1 MTPANVGDIDMFEAL
16 IQGDEEVL
24 YGDAAYESVKHRD
37 LLEKMGKGNALMHR
51 GNKHHPLPES
61 RKGEKRRDIQAS
73 NACRRRLRIHET
85 HAGLPEGPVHG
96 AGQGRGGAAAQ
107 EPDLQRR
114 EIAEHEDSPGAGLG
128 PHRFRARFFRRDR
141 RKTRPEAS
149 ENSLSGGFGAK
160 KRPQPAGIE
169 NRPALRTGPLVAE
182 GQGETRPL
190 SPPWERARACPGL
203 EPGVRGP
210 H

>member
-1 MTPANVGDIDMFEAL
+1 M
-16 IQGDEEVL
+16 

-51 GNKHHPLPES
+51 GNKHHPMPES
-61 RKGEKRRDIQAS
+61 RKAR
-73 NACRRRLRIHET
+73 NAETSRLRMPAEGVFGYMKRT
-85 HAGLPEGPVHG
+85 LGYRKVRYMGLVKGEAELLLKSLIYNVVRSLNMRTAP
-96 AGQGRGGAAAQ
+96 ARG
-107 EPDLQRR
+107 
-114 EIAEHEDSPGAGLG
+114 IG

-149 ENSLSGGFGAK
+149 ENSLSGRFGAE

-210 H
+210 HKSMTKT

>member
-1 MTPANVGDIDMFEAL
+1 MPAEGVFGYMKRTL
-16 IQGDEEVL
+16 GYRKVR
-24 YGDAAYESVKHRD
+24 Y
-37 LLEKMGKGNALMHR
+37 MGLA
-51 GNKHHPLPES
+51 
-61 RKGEKRRDIQAS
+61 KGEAELLLKSLIYNVVRSLNMRRAP
-73 NACRRRLRIHET
+73 A
-85 HAGLPEGPVHG
+85 
-96 AGQGRGGAAAQ
+96 RG
-107 EPDLQRR
+107 
-114 EIAEHEDSPGAGLG
+114 IG
-128 PHRFRARFFRRDR
+128 PHRFRAQFFRRDR